1 MWKQKKHKNE
11 NAKLTTY
18 TNYLRSSDEMTK
30 IPGEISC
37 FGRGR
42 GGKPAVEM
50 LWCIAIASNDGMGS
64 ANKPSLFISA
74 ERAVLAMINE
84 LYKEEPFSHAIL
96 SNSRS
101 SKEFRCCFNSLG
113 RVSSCLTKLSI
124 TLLKSKAVMPVL
136 SKTTGNNMVT
146 VLCVA
151 KTSSAEQ
158 ASMHL

>member
-1 MWKQKKHKNE
+1 
-11 NAKLTTY
+11 
-18 TNYLRSSDEMTK
+18 MTK

-64 ANKPSLFISA
+64 GNKPSLFISA

-101 SKEFRCCFNSLG
+101 SKGFKFCFNSLG
-113 RVSSCLTKLSI
+113 RVSSCLTKLST
-124 TLLKSKAVMPVL
+124 TLLKSKAVMLVL
-136 SKTTGNNMVT
+136 STTAGNNMVT
-146 VLCVA
+146 ILCEAYDNLNVQLGTKYGGKGSHKLA
-151 KTSSAEQ
+151 KIREGKLEISSK
-158 ASMHL
+158 